1 MNMYLKCILTLYF
14 QGAGVLPVTAH
25 QCGLITKSDAER
37 LAAFL
42 NTSRITVESRLNGDL
57 NDVDEARVVVH
68 VQHECFG
75 KAYGKLYPVLYR
87 SPTAKC
93 ISCNTCSKY
102 SIYPI
107 LIHLK

>member
-1 MNMYLKCILTLYF
+1 MYLKCILTLYF
-14 QGAGVLPVTAH
+14 PGAGVLPVTAH